1 MPRRGRKRKKTR
13 THVIETDERITS
25 ALQSSEELKIPRSL
39 VTRVIRFTLPDRV
52 QTQDESGFGFER

>member
-25 ALQSSEELKIPRSL
+25 ALQSSEELKIPRL
-39 VTRVIRFTLPDRV
+39 VIRFTLPDRV